1 MKMWHIFVV
10 GAAAVVAALLLPL
23 YEFVIAGVGALIVVA
38 VVAFGFMLRP
48 RKDVFYVRTTVS
60 LADHDRNLCLE
71 HDLVAVKVE
80 LARLWLLFVPTFLA
94 LAFLIVTAAN
104 GTVWKFSL
112 LDRLLS
118 DDSYHVYVCLMV
130 CRLLLLVVVGALSL
144 WISERWVI
152 RDADACSARS
162 VSVRDGWVSFMFV
175 DQRGEYYG
183 GEGFPFGLVRP
194 AALATLVLYHVAK
207 PELNKIG
214 MGFLFHML
222 VIVGRG
228 LTDLD
233 HETVATR
240 TALAGTTL

>member
-1 MKMWHIFVV
+1 MKMWQIFVV

-23 YEFVIAGVGALIVVA
+23 YESVIAGVGALAVVA
-38 VVAFGFMLRP
+38 VVALGFSLRP
-48 RKDVFYVRTTVS
+48 RKEVFYVRTTVRF
-60 LADHDRNLCLE
+60 ADHDRNLCLE
-71 HDLVAVKVE
+71 HNRLAVKVE

-112 LDRLLS
+112 LDRFLS
-118 DDSYHVYVCLMV
+118 DYSYHGYVFLMI
-130 CRLLLLVVVGALSL
+130 CRMLLFVVVGALSL

-152 RDADACSARS
+152 RDAEACSARS
-162 VSVRDGWVSFMFV
+162 VKVRDGRVSFMFV
-175 DQRGEYYG
+175 DQRGGYYG

-194 AALATLVLYHVAK
+194 AALARLVLYKIAK

-214 MGFLFHML
+214 MGLLFHRL
-222 VIVGRG
+222 VIVGSG

-233 HETVATR
+233 HETVAAHTV
-240 TALAGTTL
+240 LAETTS